1 MSGDR
6 YRIVRVELDERSVLR
21 RSPEVEQE
29 RAVAIA
35 DLLDANHF
43 APVGH
48 GGGPYQL
55 TLSIEEGR
63 LVLDIAHEDGS
74 PVDRLQLPLLP
85 FRRIVR
91 DYFTVCETYYDAIKH
106 AGPSRIEAIDMGRR
120 AVHNEGSTQLQQ
132 RIAERVEIDFDTARR
147 LFTLVCVLHLRPT
160 RGEEL

>member
-1 MSGDR
+1 MSDDR
-6 YRIVRVELDERSVLR
+6 FRIVRVDLDERTVLR

-35 DLLDANHF
+35 DLLDANRF
-43 APVGH
+43 VPVGH
-48 GGGPYQL
+48 AGGPYRL
-55 TLSIEEGR
+55 TLSVEEGR
-63 LVLDIAHEDGS
+63 LVLDIALADGGA
-74 PVDRLQLPLLP
+74 VDRLQLPLLP

-120 AVHNEGSTQLQQ
+120 AVHNDGSTQLQQ
-132 RIAERVEIDFDTARR
+132 RLAERVEIDFDTARR